1 MSQQVLGFVGAVVGG
16 VIGTYT
22 TIGTTYG
29 AELGYALGSGIGA
42 IAFPPNIRGPHV
54 RSLLAQSA
62 AYGTPLPIAYG
73 NCRIVPTLI
82 WQLPIQEVGTSQGGK
97 GGGASI
103 TSYAYFGTFAVA
115 LCDCAGGL
123 PITGVRRVWANGI
136 LVYDVSSTATPAT
149 LINSNEFAG
158 QYMTVYLGTLT
169 QNPDPTMQAALGA
182 GNVPGYRGTAYIVFR
197 NLPLVNYGNLLPSIN
212 VEITTATAGNAPVKV
227 WENDATGFHFIDGS
241 RAVFVTGFANGSVR
255 SIAKT
260 FSTIASNDGT
270 AYRLNLTDGT
280 TVSPDIP
287 TNFEN
292 TISSGAAYFRD
303 PYGNGMVLTCPSHG
317 SSCGVYMRGP
327 GAITLS
333 PQGSNAAAGLWTS
346 NYTTGHVDQDV
357 LACLTKPAGIT
368 GVWTFNAAFPCA
380 DWQHVGVIT
389 SDATGTGNVWL
400 HVVAFTDLG
409 ACSEVA
415 YYLFTTPGDFVH
427 TGNVNGSWLDP
438 FNYWAP
444 GTAML
449 ESSLNSYWASN
460 GFFGVPEAS
469 YYKVDG
475 ATNQVV
481 MVGQL
486 NYTIPTPTS
495 HASIFADNGVM
506 VYEEG
511 NRAHCISASQLGAAT
526 TVPLSSIVTDIA
538 ERAGIASGSI
548 NATALTDGVWGFII
562 DRQMTARAAFEAIA
576 PALWFD
582 AVESDGAL
590 KFVHRSASPVATI
603 TLDDM
608 GADTTGKN
616 NASPLAF
623 VRGSEIE
630 LPSEIDLTYY
640 ALGGDYQPGVQ
651 YARRLIGIESNNVV
665 NVDTG
670 TVMDDTQAAV
680 AAAII
685 LWDTIAGRISF
696 KFSTSYKLST
706 GTVPAGQL
714 EPTDIITIQ
723 TANEAYLARIN
734 RKTENGGKID
744 WECVACAPVYSQ
756 AANGGAITAGQIVSG
771 VISTVAVIMDIPPL
785 RDQDGTGSPNLY
797 VAMYGPGVGWP
808 GGGLFKSSDG
818 GASFIAGITMGTPAT
833 VGRATNVLGN
843 WTGGNV
849 FDECSIVTVTVL
861 SGQTLSG
868 TTALGV
874 LNGSNAALI
883 GAEILQFKNAT
894 LVSTNTYQLSGFLRG
909 RFATEAGMATHA
921 VGETFVLLSPPAVIA
936 VQSTPTSDI
945 GAPRIYDA
953 VTIGQP
959 LPTGAEQTI
968 TEKGNT
974 LVCFSPV
981 LLNAGGAGYYNDI
994 ILTWTRRNRI
1004 TWQWLDAVDEPMS
1017 EAVEQYL
1024 VSIFNGPTVVRTF
1037 TVTAATTGTYTLAQQ
1052 ITDFGMAGL
1061 TVVTFGVQQISAV
1074 TGPGNMAKVTIAL
1087 APNASLVTY
1096 TKSLS
1101 ASAGA
1106 SAVLGSSF
1114 VHAVAL
1120 SASVST
1126 SASLTTGLGTG
1137 SLALLHLDGTNG
1149 STTFTDVYGN
1159 TWTGHNGAA
1168 LSTTQSKFGTASL
1181 STTNNHN
1188 ISTPDDPK
1196 WAFTGDF
1203 TVEFFLYLNSLPGT
1217 FSAMVSKGALSANWI
1232 LIQMNTTNGMEF
1244 LYSTSGGTWGFNVNY
1259 ATPLST
1265 GAWHHIALVRSS
1277 GVGTAYVDGTSVGS
1291 ATLAGTL
1298 SVAGATPV
1306 SIGGD
1311 AAAASQSLDG
1321 YIDEIRISNVAR
1333 YTSNFTPPSA
1343 PFTF

>member
-771 VISTVAVIMDIPPL
+771 VISTIAVIMDIPPL

-936 VQSTPTSDI
+936 AQSTPTSDI

-959 LPTGAEQTI
+959 LPTGAQQTI
-968 TEKGNT
+968 TEKGKT
-974 LVCFSPV
+974 LVCFAPV
-981 LLNAGGAGYYNDI
+981 LLNAGGSGYYNDI

-1017 EAVEQYL
+1017 ETIEQYL

-1061 TVVTFGVQQISAV
+1061 TSVTFGVQQISAV
-1074 TGPGNMAKVTIAL
+1074 TGPGNMAKATIAL

-1096 TKSLS
+1096 TKALS
-1101 ASAGA
+1101 TSVGT
-1106 SAVLGSSF
+1106 SAVLGLGF
-1114 VHAVAL
+1114 VHPLAL
-1120 SASVST
+1120 SASVGT
-1126 SASLTTGLGTG
+1126 NASLVAGSSSG

-1159 TWTGHNGAA
+1159 IWTGQNSAA
-1168 LSTTQSKFGTASL
+1168 LSTTQAKFGTASL
-1181 STTNNHN
+1181 GCTNNKH
-1188 ISTPDDPK
+1188 ITTPDAAQ
-1196 WAFTGDF
+1196 WAFAGDF
-1203 TVEFFLYLNSLPGT
+1203 TVEFFFYCNSLPGA
-1217 FSAMVSKGALSANWI
+1217 FSALCSKIPNGGSIEWV
-1232 LIQMNTTNGMEF
+1232 LIQFNTSNQIQTLCTVPPGGWGYNVASGVISSGQWYHIAMVR
-1244 LYSTSGGTWGFNVNY
+1244 SGGTITSYLNGVSFGSGVLTGTVQTDT
-1259 ATPLST
+1259 TPL
-1265 GAWHHIALVRSS
+1265 
-1277 GVGTAYVDGTSVGS
+1277 
-1291 ATLAGTL
+1291 
-1298 SVAGATPV
+1298 

-1311 AAAASQSLDG
+1311 SVNIGQAFDG
-1321 YIDEIRISNVAR
+1321 FIDEVRISNVAR

-1343 PFTF
+1343 PFPF